1 MDKKEDFKAD
11 NNNLKKEIID
21 IVLNELI
28 RRKIIKKGNSIFDNT
43 KELLKSYNK
52 LKYSK
57 KGIQKQIKNLV
68 NSKDSL
74 DMKASLSSSLAFD
87 KEIDVK
93 KNLDTINLRILDLE
107 QEIIKI
113 DCFIDFIDNVLNK
126 IKDNP
131 DYELIERVYLQNENP
146 KDIAIEK
153 ECDDATIYRKINRLV
168 DEIKILLF
176 PGKFVDEIS

>member
-1 MDKKEDFKAD
+1 
-11 NNNLKKEIID
+11 
-21 IVLNELI
+21 
-28 RRKIIKKGNSIFDNT
+28 
-43 KELLKSYNK
+43 
-52 LKYSK
+52 
-57 KGIQKQIKNLV
+57 
-68 NSKDSL
+68 
-74 DMKASLSSSLAFD
+74 MKASLSSSLAFD

-131 DYELIERVYLQNENP
+131 DYELIERVYFQNENP